1 MQEPSWQLLCGTRF
15 LIASRD
21 NQALGAQYPSIWAV
35 KSPWPRDFRGR
46 LASPGVIY
54 PLIAVAAWVSAPEK
68 GKRSCKCWYA
78 LGDASMNGLKPP
90 TIDAGEVVLLVI
102 WLDADGDRG

>member
-1 MQEPSWQLLCGTRF
+1 M
-15 LIASRD
+15 
-21 NQALGAQYPSIWAV
+21 
-35 KSPWPRDFRGR
+35 
-46 LASPGVIY
+46 
-54 PLIAVAAWVSAPEK
+54 IAVAAWVSAPEK